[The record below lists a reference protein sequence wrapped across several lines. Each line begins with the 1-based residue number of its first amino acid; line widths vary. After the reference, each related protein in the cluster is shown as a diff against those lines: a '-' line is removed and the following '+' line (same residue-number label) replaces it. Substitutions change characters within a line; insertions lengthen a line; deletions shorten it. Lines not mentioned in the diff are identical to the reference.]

1 MKIVDLLRERVK
13 EGTLKTSTDIR
24 VGRVRGARALA
35 ASHARC
41 RLKTAIVSLLA
52 PRVGSAELSFP
63 ASPAVVLVVG
73 VNGGGKTT
81 TVGKLAH
88 KLVQGGARVLV
99 VPGDTFR
106 AAAGEQLAVWAE
118 RAGASYHEAEAGARP
133 HAVVYGALDAVLCG
147 RAECDIVLAD
157 TSGRLH
163 TNAGL
168 MEELA
173 KVKKTVAKRFDG
185 APHETLL
192 VLDGTTG
199 LNMLPQAR
207 EFNAAVGLTGLVL
220 TKLDGSA
227 RGGAVVSVVDEL
239 GLPVKFVGVG
249 EGIDDLQP
257 FDAVAF
263 VDALFADG
271 GELAVPKP

>member
-1 MKIVDLLRERVK
+1 M
-13 EGTLKTSTDIR
+13 
-24 VGRVRGARALA
+24 
-35 ASHARC
+35 
-41 RLKTAIVSLLA
+41 SLLA
-52 PRVGSAELSFP
+52 SRVGTAELSFS

-81 TVGKLAH
+81 TVGKLAN
-88 KLVQGGARVLV
+88 KLVQGGARVLL

-118 RAGASYHEAEAGARP
+118 RAGAAFHEAEEGARP
-133 HAVVYGALDAVLCG
+133 HAVVYSALEAALTGKTVVDV
-147 RAECDIVLAD
+147 VLAD

-173 KVKKTVAKRFDG
+173 KVKKTVAKRYAG

-207 EFNAAVGLTGLVL
+207 EFNSAVGLTGLIL

-227 RGGAVVSVVDEL
+227 RGGAIVSVVDEL

-257 FDAVAF
+257 FDARAF
-263 VDALFADG
+263 VDALFEEG
-271 GELAVPKP
+271 LRV

>member
-1 MKIVDLLRERVK
+1 M
-13 EGTLKTSTDIR
+13 G
-24 VGRVRGARALA
+24 
-35 ASHARC
+35 
-41 RLKTAIVSLLA
+41 
-52 PRVGSAELSFP
+52 
-63 ASPAVVLVVG
+63 VVLVVG

-81 TVGKLAH
+81 TIGKLAH
-88 KLVQGGARVLV
+88 RLAQAGARVLV
-99 VPGDTFR
+99 APGDTFR

-118 RAGASYHEAEAGARP
+118 RAGASFYEPPEGARP
-133 HAVVYGALDAVLCG
+133 HTVLYGAVDAAVTGKAACDVVLG
-147 RAECDIVLAD
+147 D

-163 TNAGL
+163 TNSGL
-168 MEELA
+168 MTELA
-173 KVKKTVAKRFDG
+173 KVKQAVTKRLPE

-207 EFNAAVGLTGLVL
+207 EFHAAVGLTGLVL

-249 EGIDDLQP
+249 ESIEDLLP
-257 FDAVAF
+257 FDAAAF
-263 VDALFADG
+263 VASLFPD
-271 GELAVPKP
+271 P